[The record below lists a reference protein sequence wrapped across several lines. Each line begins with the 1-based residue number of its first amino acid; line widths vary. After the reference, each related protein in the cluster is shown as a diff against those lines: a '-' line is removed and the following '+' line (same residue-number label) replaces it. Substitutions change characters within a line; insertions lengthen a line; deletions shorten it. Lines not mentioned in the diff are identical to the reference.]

1 VLSFGLIDC
10 YITTRLGSMT
20 NEILVVLFVLGV
32 FFTWGAFFMH
42 HVELVHVKLLRIENH
57 LLGNQA
63 AMLLTDDEMFAMEA
77 ADSKVKSRGQ

>member
-1 VLSFGLIDC
+1 M
-10 YITTRLGSMT
+10 TT
-20 NEILVVLFVLGV
+20 EIFAILFL
-32 FFTWGAFFMH
+32 FGAFCVWNVVMN
-42 HVELVHVKLLRIENH
+42 HVELLHVKLLRIENH